1 MTRRLILGSF
11 LGVMGILVSAATA
24 ALAAPPASAPTSQA
38 ATSQPVAAQPAGSQP
53 AAERGVHTVLHAL
66 EQRGE
71 SVKDLK
77 AKIEWQVLDQVI
89 NDKQVKFGELLFK
102 RDKPRD
108 KFLVKFTRTVVEDQ
122 VIDKP
127 EEHLFDGQW
136 YTEKREA
143 TKSVI
148 KRQIVRPG
156 EEFDPFKLGQGPFPL
171 PFGQKEAEILAKF
184 QVTCVEPAKDDPANA
199 AHLKLIPKP
208 TAEDMAEK
216 YKELHFFI
224 DKKLDLPVKVVA
236 DQKDE
241 KLVTVTF
248 TDIRVNTAIPGSAF
262 TVSVPD
268 DPTWSVSVESLT
280 PENLEGPEP
289 DQD

>member
-1 MTRRLILGSF
+1 MFRRITLGSILGTIGT
-11 LGVMGILVSAATA
+11 LASAAAAASATA
-24 ALAAPPASAPTSQA
+24 PASAPAPQVA
-38 ATSQPVAAQPAGSQP
+38 ATQP
-53 AAERGVHTVLHAL
+53 AATLPVAKGRVHTVLHAL

-71 SVKDLK
+71 SVKDLR

-89 NDKQVKFGELLFK
+89 DDKQVKFGELLFK

-127 EEHLFDGQW
+127 EEHLFDGEW
-136 YTEKREA
+136 YTEKRDA

-171 PFGQKEAEILAKF
+171 PFGQKEAEILEKF
-184 QVTCVEPAKDDPANA
+184 QVTYVEPAKDDPANA

-208 TAEDMAEK
+208 TAEDMADK
-216 YKELHFFI
+216 YNELHFFI
-224 DKKLDLPVKVVA
+224 DRKLDLPVKVVA

-248 TDIRVNTAIPGSAF
+248 TDIRVNTGLPGSALV
-262 TVSVPD
+262 VSVPD

-280 PENLEGPEP
+280 PDDPEGPEP

>member
-1 MTRRLILGSF
+1 MFRRITLGSILGA
-11 LGVMGILVSAATA
+11 MGILVSAAS
-24 ALAAPPASAPTSQA
+24 AAPATVPASAPTSQ
-38 ATSQPVAAQPAGSQP
+38 VASSRPAGSQP
-53 AAERGVHTVLHAL
+53 AGEGRVHAVLHQL

-77 AKIEWQVLDQVI
+77 AKIEWQIVDQVI
-89 NDKQVKFGELLFK
+89 ADKQVKFGELLFK

-108 KFLVKFTRTVVEDQ
+108 KFLVKFTRTIVEDQ

-143 TKSVI
+143 TKSII

-171 PFGQKEAEILAKF
+171 PFGQKEAEILEKF
-184 QVTCVEPAKDDPANA
+184 QVTYVEPAKDDPANS

-208 TAEDMAEK
+208 TAEDMADK

-224 DKKLDLPVKVVA
+224 DKKLDLPAKVVA

-248 TDIRVNTAIPGSAF
+248 TDIRVNTGIPGSGF
-262 TVSVPD
+262 TISVPD

-280 PENLEGPEP
+280 PENPEGPEP

>member
-1 MTRRLILGSF
+1 MFHRITLGSILGTIGT
-11 LGVMGILVSAATA
+11 LASAAA
-24 ALAAPPASAPTSQA
+24 AAPATAPATAPASRVT
-38 ATSQPVAAQPAGSQP
+38 ATQP
-53 AAERGVHTVLHAL
+53 AATRPVAEGRVHTVLHAL

-71 SVKDLK
+71 SVKDLR

-89 NDKQVKFGELLFK
+89 DDKQVKFGELFFK

-127 EEHLFDGQW
+127 EEHLFDGEW
-136 YTEKREA
+136 YTEKRDA

-171 PFGQKEAEILAKF
+171 PFGQKEAEILEKF
-184 QVTCVEPAKDDPANA
+184 QVTYVEPAKDDPANA

-208 TAEDMAEK
+208 TAEDMADK
-216 YKELHFFI
+216 YNELHFFI
-224 DKKLDLPVKVVA
+224 DRKLDLPVKVVA

-248 TDIRVNTAIPGSAF
+248 TDIRVNTGLPGSALA
-262 TVSVPD
+262 VSVPD

-280 PENLEGPEP
+280 PDDPEGPEP

>member
-1 MTRRLILGSF
+1 MFRRIILGSI
-11 LGVMGILVSAATA
+11 LGTMGTFVSAAA
-24 ALAAPPASAPTSQA
+24 AAPATAPASAPASQA
-38 ATSQPVAAQPAGSQP
+38 ATSQAAASQP
-53 AAERGVHTVLHAL
+53 ACQDRVHAVLHAL

-71 SVKDLK
+71 SVKDLR

-89 NDKQVKFGELLFK
+89 DDKQVKFGELLFK

-127 EEHLFDGQW
+127 EEHLFDGEW

-171 PFGQKEAEILAKF
+171 PFGQKEAEILEKF
-184 QVTCVEPAKDDPANA
+184 RVTCVEPAKDDPANA
-199 AHLKLIPKP
+199 AHLKLVPKP
-208 TAEDMAEK
+208 TAEDMADK

-262 TVSVPD
+262 TIGVPD

-280 PENLEGPEP
+280 PENPRGSRT
-289 DQD
+289 